1 MEWDVLRTFGT
12 ADTAMAHMG
21 WLLVFSAF
29 ESPAQSIFSSEGVVA
44 EEVFAAEVEV
54 PAVGGALGV
63 EGSLVEA
70 DDAAAVAGD
79 GAFVVEIGGAVVV
92 DFFSS
97 DRAAQEFFE
106 RRLDKQ
112 SPGLQDIARFEHK
125 IPVKGG
131 LVMNEDDV
139 TGHVRVSQR

>member
-1 MEWDVLRTFGT
+1 M
-12 ADTAMAHMG
+12 
-21 WLLVFSAF
+21 
-29 ESPAQSIFSSEGVVA
+29 A
-44 EEVFAAEVEV
+44 EEVFAAEMEV

-70 DDAAAVAGD
+70 DDAASVTGD
-79 GAFVVEIGGAVVV
+79 GAFVVEVGGAVVI
-92 DFFSS
+92 DFFSR

-106 RRLDKQ
+106 RRLDEQ
-112 SPGLQDIARFEHK
+112 TPGLENIAGFEHQ